1 MLHIHCEIIM
11 NNFLEI
17 LTAYVRDLSQKNDTG
32 LSVKAAEIA
41 PSKHIIYL
49 NLLLFKKLTLFSSGN
64 TMNDFPFNF
73 DQTI

>member
-41 PSKHIIYL
+41 PRD
-49 NLLLFKKLTLFSSGN
+49 
-64 TMNDFPFNF
+64 DFLFNF
-73 DQTI
+73 DQII